1 MGLNPSSPQIQVHFS
16 PLDLAV
22 VGLFLAA
29 IFALGFSAK
38 LRNNS
43 ILQFLA
49 AGRSLSLPAFVATL
63 VTVWY
68 GGILG
73 IAESV
78 SWVGI
83 GTWLLFGVPYYVFA
97 FVYAQFFA
105 KRVRGADQISIPERL
120 ALRWGK
126 NTGVVGALI
135 LFCLAVPAAH
145 SLMLGSLLQS
155 FTGWDLRISVLVAT
169 LVGSLFLYKGGL
181 LADVRVGMLAFLMMY
196 LGFVVIDVYC
206 LATHPLST
214 VLPTLQ
220 EQGKLSFTGGVGW
233 IAILSFFVLGAWTL
247 VDPAF
252 HQRVASSD
260 SPELGKKGV
269 LISIGFWFLFDI
281 LSITAALYAIA
292 LANPAPSDP
301 KLLYP
306 VFGSQI
312 LPSGLRAIF
321 FCGMLGT
328 ILSAMVGYSLVSGA
342 TIGREVVARLNPN
355 LSDEE
360 TTFYTRIGIFVSTC
374 AAILLAINVK
384 SVVSL
389 WYTWTGC
396 VVGALLIPTAL
407 AYLRERIRVS
417 SSWVIASMLISF
429 GLSFWWFV
437 YGTFQTKN
445 TSLNVAF
452 IRSDNGFAIRAMP
465 QAEMETPG
473 RTDVQIGTLA
483 PALVIS
489 GAVIALG
496 GLASRSVKKNG

>member
-1 MGLNPSSPQIQVHFS
+1 VSFSGLYYLVVLLF
-16 PLDLAV
+16 
-22 VGLFLAA
+22 VGL

-43 ILQFLA
+43 VLQFLA

-78 SWVGI
+78 SYYGV
-83 GTWLLFGVPYYVFA
+83 GTWLLLGVPYYVFA
-97 FVYAQFFA
+97 IVYAVFFA
-105 KRVRGADQISIPERL
+105 KRVRGAEQISIPERL

-126 NTGVVGALI
+126 AVGVAGALI

-155 FTGWDLRISVLVAT
+155 FTGWNLTPSVIVAT
-169 LVGSLFLYKGGL
+169 LVGSVFLYKGGL
-181 LADVRVGMLAFLMMY
+181 LADVRVGMLAFVMMY
-196 LGFVVIDVYC
+196 VGFVVIDLYC
-206 LATHPLST
+206 LITHPLPT
-214 VLPTLQ
+214 VLPALK
-220 EQGKLSFTGGVGW
+220 EQGMLNVTGGSGW
-233 IAILSFFVLGAWTL
+233 VVVATFFILGAWTL

-252 HQRVASSD
+252 HQRVASSK
-260 SPELGKKGV
+260 SPEIGRRGV
-269 LISIGFWFLFDI
+269 FVSVGFWFLFDI
-281 LSITAALYAIA
+281 LSITAALYALA
-292 LANPAPSDP
+292 LAHPRPEDP

-306 VFGSQI
+306 AFGSQV
-312 LPSGLRAIF
+312 LPPGLRAVF

-342 TIGREVVARLNPN
+342 TIGREVVARLNPEI
-355 LSDEE
+355 DEGRV
-360 TTFYTRIGIFVSTC
+360 TLFTRIGIFASGVV
-374 AAILLAINVK
+374 AIVLAINIK
-384 SVVSL
+384 SVVDL
-389 WYTWTGC
+389 WYSWSGC

-407 AYLRERIRVS
+407 AYLREKRLAVTAPWILAAMV
-417 SSWVIASMLISF
+417 LSF
-429 GLSFWWFV
+429 GASFWWLV
-437 YGTFQTKN
+437 HGLQTN
-445 TSLNVAF
+445 NPYLNVAL
-452 IRSDNGFAIRAMP
+452 IRSEQGWSIRAEA
-465 QAEMETPG
+465 AESPSPG

-496 GLASRSVKKNG
+496 GLASRSKKDNG